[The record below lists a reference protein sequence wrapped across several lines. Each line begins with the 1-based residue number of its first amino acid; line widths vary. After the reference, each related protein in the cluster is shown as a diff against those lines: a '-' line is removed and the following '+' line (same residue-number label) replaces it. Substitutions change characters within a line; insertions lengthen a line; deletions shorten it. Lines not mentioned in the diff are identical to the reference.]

1 MEIREATSDDSETI
15 REVAER
21 SFTQSYALSPEQIEI
36 LLESEFG
43 NGESAAVVTE
53 GPRTVLVAEDDGELV
68 GFAEYEI
75 DGETATIHWLH
86 VEPTAREQDVGTRLF
101 EAVRDAFD
109 DADATQVRALTLE
122 ENSEG
127 RGFFEAFDFV
137 REGEHHREVGGES
150 FAEYVFVPAAQ
161 ADDDGPGEAEAAEK
175 ADVVDA
181 EGSET
186 ADEDASAGIPEDMEV
201 PETVTT
207 DDGQTVYVSADDA
220 IAAESGPLFA
230 VYTDEA
236 REEQYAYYCT
246 NCGSLATAGDATGRI
261 ECETCGNTHEP
272 DEDYD
277 AGYL

>member
-1 MEIREATSDDSETI
+1 MEIREATSDDGETI

-21 SFTQSYALSPEQIEI
+21 SFTQSYALSPEQIEV
-36 LLESEFG
+36 LLESEFDG
-43 NGESAAVVTE
+43 DESATGAAE
-53 GPRTVLVAEDDGELV
+53 GPRTTLVAEDDGDLV

-75 DGETATIHWLH
+75 DGEAATIHWLH
-86 VEPTAREQDVGTRLF
+86 VEPTARERDIGTRLF

-109 DADATQVRALTLE
+109 DAGATEVRALTLE

-127 RGFFEAFDFV
+127 RSFFEAFDFV
-137 REGEHHREVGGES
+137 RDGQHHRDAGGES

-161 ADDDGPGEAEAAEK
+161 ADDDGPGETETAQK
-175 ADVVDA
+175 ADAADA
-181 EGSET
+181 EGSEET
-186 ADEDASAGIPEDMEV
+186 DEDASADIPEDLEV

-207 DDGQTVYVSADDA
+207 DDGETVYVSPDEA
-220 IAAESGPLFA
+220 IAGESGPLFV

-236 REEQYAYYCT
+236 HEEQYAYYCT